1 MPQGPVIDP
10 IFRKATSLALRP
22 QSRIPLRSPAFYQEH
37 GIDLK
42 LDARVATL
50 DTKSRHVQLVDGS
63 RHAYDALLLATGA
76 EPVRLDVP
84 GADLPHVHYLR
95 TLADSSAIVAKALHL
110 TASGGDWRELHWS

>member
-1 MPQGPVIDP
+1 MRSVPCDRPNLSKG
-10 IFRKATSLALRP
+10 FLAGTASAESNPLRP
-22 QSRIPLRSPAFYQEH
+22 PAFYQEH

-42 LDARVATL
+42 LDAPVATL

-84 GADLPHVHYLR
+84 GGDSADMCTICARSP
-95 TLADSSAIVAKALHL
+95 TAALL
-110 TASGGDWRELHWS
+110 SPRL